1 MKNQELQDK
10 LRLAIKKE
18 LAKVTQANCPQIWA
32 VVHNPKGHLNIKG
45 YQRIEGMVIKKI
57 IAGQL
62 TPEAAIPQL
71 EMELND
77 IS

>member
-18 LAKVTQANCPQIWA
+18 LAKVTESNCPVIWERI
-32 VVHNPKGHLNIKG
+32 HNKKGFLNQKG
-45 YQRIEGMVIKKI
+45 YQQIESMVIKKM

-62 TPEAAIPQL
+62 MPQAAIPQL

>member
-18 LAKVTQANCPQIWA
+18 LAKVTESNSPAIWKRI
-32 VVHNPKGHLNIKG
+32 HNKKGFLNQKG
-45 YQRIEGMVIKKI
+45 YQQIESMVIKKM

-62 TPEAAIPQL
+62 TPQAAIPQL